1 MTLAIEKPETEAR
14 LLHFATSPIMA
25 ACHLSVASWQ
35 EVAQH

>member
-25 ACHLSVASWQ
+25 ACHISVASWQ
-35 EVAQH
+35 KLVEH

>member
-1 MTLAIEKPETEAR
+1 MTVTIEKPETEAP

-35 EVAQH
+35 EVVEH